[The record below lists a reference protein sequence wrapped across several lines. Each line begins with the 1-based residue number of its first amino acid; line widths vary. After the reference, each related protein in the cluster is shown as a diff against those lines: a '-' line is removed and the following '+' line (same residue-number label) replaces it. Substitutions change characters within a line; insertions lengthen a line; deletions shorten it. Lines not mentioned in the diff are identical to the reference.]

1 MDRLLGVLM
10 QLAGEVYILRDR
22 QRALEE
28 LLEEHGI
35 AEPGTID
42 RTGPSLD
49 SGQRDRFVRR
59 LLEPVIQAG
68 RSSSRVDDAYRI
80 R

>member
-35 AEPGTID
+35 AEPGAID
-42 RTGPSLD
+42 RTTPSID
-49 SGQRDRFVRR
+49 GKQRDRFVQR

-68 RSSSRVDDAYRI
+68 RSSSRVDDAYQI